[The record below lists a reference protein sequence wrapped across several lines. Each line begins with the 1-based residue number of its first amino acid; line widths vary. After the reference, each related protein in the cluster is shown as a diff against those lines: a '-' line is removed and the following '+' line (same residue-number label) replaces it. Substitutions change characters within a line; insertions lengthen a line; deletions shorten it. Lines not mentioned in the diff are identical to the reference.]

1 VIALETA
8 TSIGTHRLSRN
19 SSLAWPDGSD
29 EQARSTTLSLS
40 PSLLQ
45 SASGVEEL
53 LAKRP
58 SAAERRLGRFWLVER
73 LGRGCQGDVWKAI
86 QVEPLIE
93 SVALK
98 ILPRSMARNPKRRA
112 QFRREAERGA
122 RLAGPSLLPTYE
134 YGEVDGLIYI
144 AMPLVDGCSLQ
155 DVVTYRRNPRS
166 QGTLPRLHPLAFE
179 PDADY
184 VRSIVRLFAR
194 VARAL
199 ADVHDARVAH
209 RDIKPSNIL
218 LDRGPNQGVFLCDF
232 GLARDLD
239 IATPAQLRDGAGT
252 PLYMPPERLLRSPAD
267 EILCDIYALGATLF
281 EALTLVPP
289 FQVPEDLHCSQWAAF
304 LALAEPA
311 RPRALRGGIPA
322 ELEAI
327 VVRAMDRDPGRRH
340 ASAKQLAEDLEQVL
354 ARPSA
359 NVRADAPHRP
369 ISVPNG
375 IAPAMGAGPS
385 PARGARAIAPAASP
399 AAGR

>member
-8 TSIGTHRLSRN
+8 TSLGTQRLPRN
-19 SSLAWPDGSD
+19 SALACPDGSD
-29 EQARSTTLSLS
+29 ELARSTTLSLS
-40 PSLLQ
+40 LSFQ
-45 SASGVEEL
+45 TASGVVGL
-53 LAKRP
+53 PASPP
-58 SAAERRLGRFWLVER
+58 SVAGRRLGRFWLVER

-86 QVEPLIE
+86 QVEPIIE

-98 ILPRSMARNPKRRA
+98 ILPRSLARDSKRRA

-122 RLAGPSLLPTYE
+122 RLASASLLPTYE
-134 YGEVDGLIYI
+134 YGEVDGVVYM
-144 AMPLVDGCSLQ
+144 AMPLVNGCSLQ
-155 DVVTYRRNPRS
+155 DVVIYRRDPRS
-166 QGTLPRLHPLAFE
+166 PRTPPRLHPLAFE
-179 PDADY
+179 QDAGY
-184 VRSIVRLFAR
+184 VRGIARLFAR

-199 ADVHDARVAH
+199 ADVHEARVAH

-218 LDRGPNQGVFLCDF
+218 LDCGPDEGVFLCDF

-239 IATPAQLRDGAGT
+239 VATPAQLCDGAGT

-281 EALTLVPP
+281 EALTLTPP
-289 FQVPEDLHCSQWAAF
+289 FQVPEDLPCSEWAAF

-322 ELEAI
+322 DLEAI
-327 VVRAMDRDPGRRH
+327 VIRAMDRNPRQRH
-340 ASAKQLAEDLEQVL
+340 ATARQLAEDLEAYV
-354 ARPSA
+354 ARPLA
-359 NVRADAPHRP
+359 NVRADAPHSP

-375 IAPAMGAGPS
+375 VAPGGGNGPG
-385 PARGARAIAPAASP
+385 PARGDRASAPDASP

>member
-1 VIALETA
+1 
-8 TSIGTHRLSRN
+8 
-19 SSLAWPDGSD
+19 
-29 EQARSTTLSLS
+29 
-40 PSLLQ
+40 
-45 SASGVEEL
+45 VEEL
-53 LAKRP
+53 LEKRP

-86 QVEPLIE
+86 QVEPCIE

-98 ILPRSMARNPKRRA
+98 ILPRSLARNPKRRA

-134 YGEVDGLIYI
+134 YGEIDGIVYI
-144 AMPLVDGCSLQ
+144 AMPLVDGCSLH
-155 DVVTYRRNPRS
+155 DVVTYRRDPGSR
-166 QGTLPRLHPLAFE
+166 GTPPRLHPLAFE

-184 VRSIVRLFAR
+184 VRNIARLFAR

-199 ADVHDARVAH
+199 ADVHGARVAH

-218 LDRGPNQGVFLCDF
+218 LDRGTDRGVFLCDF

-239 IATPAQLRDGAGT
+239 FATPAQLRDGAGT

-281 EALTLVPP
+281 EALTLAPP
-289 FQVPEDLHCSQWAAF
+289 FQVPEDLPCSEWASF
-304 LALAEPA
+304 LAMAEPP
-311 RPRALRGGIPA
+311 RPRALRGGISA

-327 VVRAMDRDPGRRH
+327 VIRAMDRDPRRRH
-340 ASAKQLAEDLEQVL
+340 ASARQLAEALEQDL
-354 ARPSA
+354 ARPSS

-369 ISVPNG
+369 ISVPTG
-375 IAPAMGAGPS
+375 VAPGMGADP
-385 PARGARAIAPAASP
+385 PPVRGARATAPAASP